1 VGRFYTGVV
10 IGVLVA
16 LLLLVAIFTAHI
28 WGPIIDGTVVCKW
41 V

>member
-1 VGRFYTGVV
+1 MRRFYTGVV

-28 WGPIIDGTVVCKW
+28 WGPIIDGKVTCKQ